1 VKIENVFDLIP
12 NVKNT
17 ELSAYYPR
25 IHQSIPGELLESDK
39 TPLQHLEELLKTTPE
54 SFNLEKYRDVLNP
67 LYSWVNFLIDICR
80 QNPSLEKPCEDYIG
94 RVKVH
99 IKTVEKM
106 KKDADDWTI
115 RNYDQ
120 KTLTR
125 KFEKT
130 KNNFFSRLRE
140 LRSIFYVFEKKL
152 YGEVKYRT

>member
-1 VKIENVFDLIP
+1 MKIENVFELITK
-12 NVKNT
+12 VRDT
-17 ELSAYYPR
+17 ELPAYYPR

-39 TPLQHLEELLKTTPE
+39 TPLQHLDELLKTTPE
-54 SFNLEKYRDVLNP
+54 SFNLEKHRGDLNL

-80 QNPSLEKPCEDYIG
+80 QNPSLEKPCEDYMG
-94 RVKVH
+94 WVKVH

-120 KTLTR
+120 KTLAR
-125 KFEKT
+125 NFEKT
-130 KNNFFSRLRE
+130 RNNFFPQLRE
-140 LRSIFYVFEKKL
+140 LRGIFYVFEKKL